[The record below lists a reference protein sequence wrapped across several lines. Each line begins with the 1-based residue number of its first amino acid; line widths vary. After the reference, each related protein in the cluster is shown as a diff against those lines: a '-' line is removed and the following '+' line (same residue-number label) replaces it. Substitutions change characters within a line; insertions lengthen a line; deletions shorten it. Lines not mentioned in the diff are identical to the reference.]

1 MTKTEPSDHPPLAG
15 TVVRGSSLAAVGW
28 TLGQI
33 LNFASYVVLAH
44 LASPEDFGQLAAGT
58 IIVGFGELFAGSGML
73 AALIHRRDRIEEAAN
88 TALVATLAAGLGLSL
103 VALALAPLVGLYFDS
118 EQITEIAAAVSVWV
132 LLRSATTVPDA
143 LMQRR
148 FSFVRRMVI
157 EPLGIIVFGATSI
170 VLVANGLGVWGLV
183 LGNTAQRLVM
193 VLAAWALVR
202 WRPNIRLASVGMWR
216 EMIGFGRH
224 VVVAELVRTTSSQVN
239 TALLGRFVGTT
250 ALGQYTYAARIAQ
263 KPLGFVVNAG
273 SYVLYPA
280 FARIAAN
287 ERRFRSAFLRSLR
300 MISAL
305 AIPIGFVMLPLGEPF
320 AAVVFGEP
328 WRDAGYAAMAM
339 FAYVGGRSITSLAG
353 EAFKAAGR
361 PDILPRLSLVT
372 AVLSVGFIVALLPLG
387 LVGVATAISVS
398 SIGVAAYAIRSVAGV
413 LGLSVPRAVREIL
426 PALAASSF
434 MAGVLL
440 PVEHLVVDAAG
451 RETALGLLLLVAEL
465 GAAVGLYLGALAAL
479 APPVA
484 RELLGVIRQV
494 PRGLRRRSRAPESA
508 AEQEASASPNP
519 VI

>member
-15 TVVRGSSLAAVGW
+15 TVVAGSSLAAIGW
-28 TLGQI
+28 TLGQV

-44 LASPEDFGQLAAGT
+44 LASPAEFGQLAAGT

-73 AALIHRRDRIEEAAN
+73 AALIQRRDRIEEAAN
-88 TALVATLAAGLGLSL
+88 TALIATLVAGLGLSL
-103 VALALAPLVGLYFDS
+103 VSLALAPLVGVYFES

-132 LLRSATTVPDA
+132 LLRAATTVPNA

-148 FSFVRRMVI
+148 FSFLRRMVV
-157 EPLGIIVFGATSI
+157 EPLGIMVFGATSI

-193 VLAAWALVR
+193 VVAAWALVR
-202 WRPNIRLASVGMWR
+202 WRPNIRLASIGMWR

-224 VVVAELVRTTSSQVN
+224 VVVSELVRTSSSQVN
-239 TALLGRFVGTT
+239 TALLGRFVGTA

-280 FARIAAN
+280 FARIASN
-287 ERRFRSAFLRSLR
+287 ERRFRAAFLRSLR
-300 MISAL
+300 LISAL

-361 PDILPRLSLVT
+361 PDILPKLSVVT
-372 AVLSVGFIVALLPLG
+372 AVLSIGFVVALLPLG
-387 LVGVATAISVS
+387 LVGVAAAISIS
-398 SIGVAAYAIRSVAGV
+398 SIGVAAYAIRSSAAV
-413 LGLSVPRAVREIL
+413 LGLSAARLGREVW
-426 PALAASSF
+426 PALAASLF
-434 MAGVLL
+434 MAAVLT

-451 RETALGLLLLVAEL
+451 RGTALGLFLLVAEL
-465 GAAVGLYLGALAAL
+465 ATAAGLYVTALAAL
-479 APPVA
+479 APPIA
-484 RELLGVIRQV
+484 RELLEVIRQV
-494 PRGLRRRSRAPESA
+494 PRRLTRRGRVPEPSA
-508 AEQEASASPNP
+508 EPEASASPNP